1 MRFFNGYLDRY
12 SSRVCFSILDFL
24 LLSVRGNARLM
35 EGKILNGKEEP
46 EVWVDSLKGLI
57 SDSIGKQTIAVFSF
71 LIKK

>member
-1 MRFFNGYLDRY
+1 
-12 SSRVCFSILDFL
+12 
-24 LLSVRGNARLM
+24 M